1 MSNRYRSTL
10 SLGSSTPAFTNTK
23 SIALDGVDDYVDV
36 GRITSLENTSSFS
49 FSMWLYPTSYTGVR
63 TLLGRAPSGTDMFYA
78 YTQNSNGYVYFH
90 VANGQTN
97 YPRVVTSSSITLN
110 TWGLLTFVY
119 DGSLSGNLNRAK
131 IYINGVL
138 ASTST
143 TAALIPSATSSDTSD
158 FYFGRTNYA
167 SSPTTQGIID
177 EVSAYNYS
185 LSASDI
191 TTIYNSGVPNNLND
205 LSIPPV
211 SWWRCGDEDTS
222 PTLTDNGSGGNNGT
236 MTNFTTFSTDVPT

>member
-1 MSNRYRSTL
+1 MSSNYRSIL
-10 SLGSSTPAFTNTK
+10 NVQGSSFENTK

-143 TAALIPSATSSDTSD
+143 TAALIPSATSSDTSN

-211 SWWRCGDEDTS
+211 SWWRCGDGDTA
-222 PTLTDNGSGGNNGT
+222 PTLLDNGSGGNNGT
-236 MTNFTTFSTDVPT
+236 MTNFSTFSTDVPT